1 MSIETY
7 LDLSFERVGIRDSEK
22 RLKGAIIEAAVEPLR
37 AFRLELEGDFDTL
50 EEIVRKRVAGV
61 IAHWAQHKHNPLRP
75 SIDDLMSDI
84 TEIET
89 ARDDMVLGDFYAEQV
104 KDGLYALAADFNVDV
119 PIAYLADVD
128 ELEFAL
134 LLLEE
139 RMAEAGALVEPE
151 PEPVMAA
158 ATASAPPRSEE
169 RTTQRPWSA
178 MRERRGSNGASP
190 RNQQTQEAT
199 QVTDEAEKSET
210 HIVLTEQANIETAP
224 PKEINVD
231 TLSITADDAWQMVYG
246 LMGFQS
252 EYIQQKM
259 LPRWKQQPD
268 TFDQDRR
275 FLYNVFIQA
284 IRNAS
289 GVTYAGGNHIFTGGS
304 TSIDQLWNHYFRD
317 LSQNVGPMLSAARLE
332 IEADAPWYRRAWIW
346 VRKRSKNLSIMWLL
360 ALVIALVFDGLTTY
374 VSLDQTPMDG
384 PMVLVFTVLITA
396 LFQIADIL
404 VIDYRKREFE
414 SDALIAKYKA
424 KMEQIEK
431 SLASL
436 DPSSDSFVNLSM
448 QRSQANA
455 DWKAAEDNRR
465 MARRG
470 RYWSARIADINVVVT
485 AYGFAYLFLN
495 AEEPMF
501 ALYQQ
506 IDYIFVQ
513 QMWDNVNLW
522 VFLMIGLAITVSFV
536 INTAQRTEILGW
548 SMRRLKNEA

>member
-1 MSIETY
+1 MY
-7 LDLSFERVGIRDSEK
+7 LDLSFERVGIRDSEQ
-22 RLKGAIIEAAVEPLR
+22 RLKGLIIEVAVEPLR
-37 AFRLELEGDFDTL
+37 EFHEELSGDFDTL
-50 EEIVRKRVAGV
+50 EEIVRKRVAAV
-61 IAHWAQHKHNPLRP
+61 IAYWCQHKYQPVRP
-75 SIDDLMSDI
+75 SIEDAMSDI
-84 TEIET
+84 TNVEKK
-89 ARDDMVLGDFYAEQV
+89 DDLILADFYAEQV
-104 KDGLYALAADFNVDV
+104 KDALYALAADFNVDV
-119 PIAYLADVD
+119 PIAYIADED

-139 RMAEAGALVEPE
+139 RMAESAETERDPE
-151 PEPVMAA
+151 PAPVMASATPARERTRQRPWA
-158 ATASAPPRSEE
+158 AAGGNGRGQNGAPPRH
-169 RTTQRPWSA
+169 R
-178 MRERRGSNGASP
+178 
-190 RNQQTQEAT
+190 QTQEAT
-199 QVTDEAEKSET
+199 QIPDEAEKSEK

-224 PKEINVD
+224 PQEINVD

-246 LMGFQS
+246 LMGYQS
-252 EYIQQKM
+252 EYIQEKM

-268 TFDQDRR
+268 TFEQDRR

-289 GVTYAGGNHIFTGGS
+289 GVQYAGGNHIFTGGN
-304 TSIDQLWNHYFRD
+304 TSIDQLWTHYFRD

-332 IEADAPWYRRAWIW
+332 IEADAPWYRRTW
-346 VRKRSKNLSIMWLL
+346 MWLRKNGKNISPMWML
-360 ALVIALVFDGLTTY
+360 ALIIALVFDGLTTY

-384 PMVLVFTVLITA
+384 PMVMIFTVLITA
-396 LFQIADIL
+396 LFQIADVL

-436 DPSSDSFVNLSM
+436 DPASDSFVNLSM
-448 QRSQANA
+448 KRSQANA

-485 AYGFAYLFLN
+485 AYGFAFLFLN
-495 AEEPMF
+495 AQEPMF

-506 IDYIFVQ
+506 IDYIFVK
-513 QMWDNVNLW
+513 QMWGNVNLW
-522 VFLMIGLAITVSFV
+522 VFLMIGLAVTVSFV